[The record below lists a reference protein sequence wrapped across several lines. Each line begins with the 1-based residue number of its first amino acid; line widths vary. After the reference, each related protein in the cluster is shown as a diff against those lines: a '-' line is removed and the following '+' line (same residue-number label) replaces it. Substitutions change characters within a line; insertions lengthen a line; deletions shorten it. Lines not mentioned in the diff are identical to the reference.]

1 MDNLMYGA
9 GEKKVVIM
17 KQKFRITQKTTNRPK
32 IPNGRSFCLPVKV

>member
-17 KQKFRITQKTTNRPK
+17 KLSDLRYSRLRVFVFGQVMSGTDRK
-32 IPNGRSFCLPVKV
+32 I